1 MLATLRLTRLT
12 IDEKTGAITHSTN
25 LTILNFFLVHLGPLR
40 EDTLVKV
47 LMTVQVSDSLIPLLL
62 VIRR

>member
-1 MLATLRLTRLT
+1 MLAALRLTRLT

-47 LMTVQVSDSLIPLLL
+47 LMTVQVSNSPDLFFP

>member
-1 MLATLRLTRLT
+1 MLAALRLTRLT
-12 IDEKTGAITHSTN
+12 IDEKTGAISHSTN

-47 LMTVQVSDSLIPLLL
+47 LMATQVSDSPILSLL